1 MAQRDPEREPE
12 RERERQTRRAPR
24 IPRLRPSPEFAL
36 KVPVWAPLAAAA
48 LFVVGLGAFLSPK
61 PASSPPAA
69 APAFTTRYEA
79 PPPGAERVPLPEPR
93 ETHLWQAPERQPAWT
108 SAPDQ
113 PGGMEAGS
121 LGWGAA
127 ESAPAPAPTP
137 APKPGPAW
145 PHLRRVAN
153 LAGITAPAEGVGE
166 RLQALAVENKRVI
179 EARPLAPGEKPLPV
193 KRPKCAPG
201 AYRLPP
207 CAWKVEGRGGA
218 CINEQGVVTTQEGP
232 SGKELPALKQG
243 RVIPYAYSAEGLGCE
258 P

>member
-1 MAQRDPEREPE
+1 MPEREPE
-12 RERERQTRRAPR
+12 RDPETAPAPQARRAPR
-24 IPRLRPSPEFAL
+24 IPRLRPTPEFAL
-36 KVPVWAPLAAAA
+36 KVPVWVPLAVAA
-48 LFVVGLGAFLSPK
+48 LAVVGLGAFLTPK
-61 PASSPPAA
+61 SAPATSA
-69 APAFTTRYEA
+69 APAYAVRYEA
-79 PPPGAERVPLPEPR
+79 PAPGAERVPLPEPR
-93 ETHLWQAPERQPAWT
+93 QTHLWQAPERQPAWN

-113 PGGMEAGS
+113 PRGMEAGS

-127 ESAPAPAPTP
+127 ESAPAPAPVPT
-137 APKPGPAW
+137 PKPGPAW

-166 RLQALAVENKRVI
+166 RLQAMAVDNKRVI

-201 AYRLPP
+201 AYRLSP
-207 CAWKVEGRGGA
+207 CSWKVEARGVA
-218 CINEQGVVTTQEGP
+218 CINDQGVVTTQEGP